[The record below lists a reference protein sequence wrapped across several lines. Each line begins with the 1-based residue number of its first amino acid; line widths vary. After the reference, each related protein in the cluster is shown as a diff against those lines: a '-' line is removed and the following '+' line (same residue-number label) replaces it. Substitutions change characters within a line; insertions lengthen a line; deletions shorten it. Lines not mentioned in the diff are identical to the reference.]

1 MSNVHDAVLSALR
14 SSGTDI
20 LKDADGFRDLITSQL
35 DNSKERRALEIGC
48 DSQFLGTLSGASDKD
63 ELSAAAK
70 TAVDHLTDA
79 HVMDYEVATSVTYE
93 MASAIAGFL
102 GIDAPSA
109 GRMRQY
115 AAKKSGF
122 SIPAVIALAL
132 SLSLLV
138 AGIYAAHLN
147 PIFGCTLFPETS
159 ELGDVSCKWYGTK
172 DPMGSEYTLLFLE
185 NDGDDTVRMCMDGNS
200 VFEGSGLPKLASG
213 ESGLMVLH
221 GRSGMTGVSTR
232 PVPETKEA
240 VESSAVRQLTW
251 SHRTDDRGTVIIT
264 ITNPT
269 DERIHTYPNSIM
281 LASNGIAAKC
291 CAVGDGGW
299 LEPGTTTVNITRT
312 ARPFTLSSA
321 DMAPGHGTDLYLN
334 GVKVPMTSD

>member
-20 LKDADGFRDLITSQL
+20 LKDADRFRDLITSQL

-63 ELSAAAK
+63 DLSAAAK

-79 HVMDYEVATSVTYE
+79 YVMDYEVATSVTYE
-93 MASAIAGFL
+93 MANAIAELL
-102 GIDAPSA
+102 GIDAPST
-109 GRMRQY
+109 GQRKTRM
-115 AAKKSGF
+115 AKKGSFGA
-122 SIPAVIALAL
+122 PGVIALVL
-132 SLSLLV
+132 SLCLLA
-138 AGIYAAHLN
+138 AGLYAAHLN

-159 ELGDVSCKWYGTK
+159 ELKNVSCKWYGIK

-185 NDGDDTVRMCMDGNS
+185 NDGDETVRMYVDGNGAL
-200 VFEGSGLPKLASG
+200 EGTSFPKLASG

-221 GRSGMTGVSTR
+221 GRSGMTGVRTR
-232 PVPETKEA
+232 GVPETKEA

-321 DMAPGHGTDLYLN
+321 DMTPGHGTDLYLN